1 MTCRGTNQALYNAPS
16 LMSSVLA
23 SSARWAALIRK
34 ALSCGLFRLGGRQQV
49 DGVEAIRLLATANEV
64 QRQQGAHEVLWVNP
78 KTFLPVRM
86 SFGQDSARADFRWLP
101 PTEANLARLRV
112 TIPHAMAAHRLP
124 AGTGILFWQVIYIG
138 PPGN

>member
-1 MTCRGTNQALYNAPS
+1 MGRPDP
-16 LMSSVLA
+16 
-23 SSARWAALIRK
+23 K
-34 ALSCGLFRLGGRQQV
+34 ALSCGLFHGGRQQV

-86 SFGQDSARADFRWLP
+86 SFGPGSAMPGAARADFRWLP
-101 PTEANLARLRV
+101 PTEATWQAAGNH
-112 TIPHAMAAHRLP
+112 PDAMAAHRLP